1 MTIKREDID
10 AYFATDDGK
19 KYKDELGAPL
29 KATNQQLKTEK
40 TDLKTRF
47 DSTAAELA
55 DLIANPKTKTV
66 EKLVGNDAAATQ
78 TLIDDAV
85 KLAVGDITTA
95 SKDKLDAASAQ
106 VNNLQRNAI
115 GATLSAEISKALQA
129 QGGNVSLLDRHIA
142 ARVKAEIG
150 EDGVVKLTPLKS
162 NGEDMYD
169 ENGIAPLSK
178 LVSEFKANEVYASAF
193 NVKVPSGSGHQ
204 QGGDS
209 AAGAYDLQTGKGNL
223 GAFLTGKT

>member
-47 DSTAAELA
+47 DVQATELA
-55 DLIANPKTKTV
+55 DLIKNPKTV
-66 EKLVGNDAAATQ
+66 EKLVGNDATATQ
-78 TLIDDAV
+78 KLIDDAV

-95 SKDKLDAASAQ
+95 SKDKLDAADVRVA
-106 VNNLQRNAI
+106 NLQRNAI
-115 GATLSAEISKALQA
+115 GATLSAEITKELQA

-150 EDGVVKLTPLKS
+150 EDGVVKLTPLKAD
-162 NGEDMYD
+162 GKDMYD

-178 LVSEFKANEVYASAF
+178 LVSEFKADKVFASAF

-204 QGGDS
+204 QGGDG